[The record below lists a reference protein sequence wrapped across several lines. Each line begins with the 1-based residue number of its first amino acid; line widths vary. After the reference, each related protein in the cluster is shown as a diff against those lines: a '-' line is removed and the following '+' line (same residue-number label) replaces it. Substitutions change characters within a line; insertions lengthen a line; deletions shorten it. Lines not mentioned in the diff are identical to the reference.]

1 MFNRVI
7 RWYNEW
13 EQEQL
18 DVLNDPSVAERTE
31 PGYRRYFANKL
42 AELSPIER
50 QQLHAFSVKYRGRT
64 FWIAMAKLLLV
75 FSVLGAILFLLRP
88 EKFGLLEAIIL
99 GNAMGFGLLMA
110 FLGVWFNSRK
120 IAKNKFKLVA
130 VMVGAAT
137 IGALVGASAAMIGKD
152 TPLEEIAERLPL
164 IALRVGVI
172 SGAAMAVPL
181 LLLTWIRVRQSEL
194 LAQQLQD
201 QAERERLAREV
212 SESKLRLLRAQI
224 EPHFL
229 FNTLGA
235 VQQLAEQGAPR
246 AAELT
251 ANLIDFLRA
260 SMTEM
265 RTEQVSLASEFGL
278 VEAYLKVMKARL
290 GDRLQFTVSLPADL
304 GSVNVPSMVLL
315 TLVENAIKH
324 GIEPSLRGG
333 EIVVSAHQEE
343 QGVRIRVEDS
353 GVGMGELQGG
363 GDGLENVR
371 RRLQLAF
378 GDTAVLDVR
387 NGDGDGVVA
396 DILLP
401 AAALAGSKA

>member
-1 MFNRVI
+1 MFSRVTK
-7 RWYNEW
+7 WYNDW

-18 DVLNDPSVAERTE
+18 DVLADPSVAGRTE
-31 PGYRRYFANKL
+31 PGYRRYFADKL

-50 QQLHAFSVKYRGRT
+50 QQLREFSIKYRGRT
-64 FWIAMAKLLLV
+64 FWIAMAKCVLA
-75 FSVLGAILFLLRP
+75 FSVLGAILHLLRP
-88 EKFGLLEAIIL
+88 EKFNVLESVIL

-130 VMVGAAT
+130 TIVGAAA
-137 IGALVGASAAMIGKD
+137 IGAVVGATAAMIGKD
-152 TPLEEIAERLPL
+152 TPLEEIAARLPL

-181 LLLTWIRVRQSEL
+181 LLLTWIRVRHSEL

-201 QAERERLAREV
+201 EAERERLAREV

-251 ANLIDFLRA
+251 SNLIDFLRA
-260 SMTEM
+260 SMIEM
-265 RTEQVSLASEFGL
+265 RTEQVSLESEFGL

-290 GDRLQFTVSLPADL
+290 GDRLQFSVSLPASL
-304 GSVNVPSMVLL
+304 GTVSVPSMVLL

-333 EIVVSAHQEE
+333 DIAITAHQEG

-353 GVGMGELQGG
+353 GVGMGEQQGS

-371 RRLQLAF
+371 RRLQLAY
-378 GDTAVLDVR
+378 GDAALLDVR
-387 NGDGDGVVA
+387 DGDASGVVA

-401 AAALAGSKA
+401 VSTPAGSKA